1 MRNDIKSGIG
11 YIIPFGAVIG
21 FFTALFLGQFLI
33 SIIIAIA
40 GILVWFLYM
49 VIMESSP
56 PSNLGNLIIFFGVL
70 LSVGIFMGFG
80 VSQNMWGGV
89 EFVSEGSLFALVILF
104 FSILTG
110 MLFRGQP
117 FIQQPAS
124 SYDLNAQEKKWVE
137 NALQS
142 ENQPSSSTEPKVI
155 VVKQES
161 KSSDESVN
169 QNKASNANP
178 ESDQYNNPYVYA
190 YPPEYYY
197 DEDDDYEDDY
207 EDGDED
213 EDDYEE

>member
-1 MRNDIKSGIG
+1 MNNDIKSGIG

-70 LSVGIFMGFG
+70 LSVGVFMGFG

-104 FSILTG
+104 FSVLTG
-110 MLFRGQP
+110 MLFREQP
-117 FIQQPAS
+117 FTQKPKGL
-124 SYDLNAQEKKWVE
+124 YDLNAQEKKWVE

-142 ENQPSSSTEPKVI
+142 ENQHRGPADPKVI

-161 KSSDESVN
+161 KLSDESED
-169 QNKASNANP
+169 QSNTVDTKP
-178 ESDQYNNPYVYA
+178 EVSNQYNNPYVYA

-197 DEDDDYEDDY
+197 DEDDYEGEDDY
-207 EDGDED
+207 ED

>member
-1 MRNDIKSGIG
+1 MSNDIKSGIG

-70 LSVGIFMGFG
+70 LSVGVFMGFG

-89 EFVSEGSLFALVILF
+89 EFVSEGALFSLVILF
-104 FSILTG
+104 FSVLTG

-117 FIQQPAS
+117 FIQQPAT
-124 SYDLNAQEKKWVE
+124 SYDLNAQEKKQVE

-142 ENQPSSSTEPKVI
+142 ENQPLGSTDPKVI
-155 VVKQES
+155 VVKQEIKSTDENEGQS
-161 KSSDESVN
+161 KTADIKPE
-169 QNKASNANP
+169 ASN
-178 ESDQYNNPYVYA
+178 QYNNPYVYA

-197 DEDDDYEDDY
+197 DEDDYENEDDY
-207 EDGDED
+207 ED